1 MEIMTT
7 TNTNEVIFKGI
18 TFTRLFDNFW
28 TATTPE
34 KKTTE
39 FYETFELED
48 GFIKIYPNENENG
61 YDFVYYS
68 YKWLFR
74 YE

>member
-1 MEIMTT
+1 METMTT
-7 TNTNEVIFKGI
+7 ANTISVIFKGI

-48 GFIKIYPNENENG
+48 GFIKIYPNEDGTHN
-61 YDFVYYS
+61 FIFYS
-68 YKWLFR
+68 YEWLFA
-74 YE
+74 

>member
-1 MEIMTT
+1 METMTT
-7 TNTNEVIFKGI
+7 ENTISVIFKGI
-18 TFTRLFDNFW
+18 IFTRLFDNFW

-48 GFIKIYPNENENG
+48 GFIKIYPNEDGTHN
-61 YDFVYYS
+61 FIFYS
-68 YKWLFR
+68 YEWLFA
-74 YE
+74 

>member
-1 MEIMTT
+1 METMTT
-7 TNTNEVIFKGI
+7 ANTISITFKGI
-18 TFTRLFDNFW
+18 IFTRLFDNFW

-48 GFIKIYPNENENG
+48 GFIKIYPNEDG

>member
-1 MEIMTT
+1 METIT

-18 TFTRLFDNFW
+18 SFTRLFDNFW

-48 GFIKIYPNENENG
+48 GFIKIYPNEDGTHN
-61 YDFVYYS
+61 FIFYS
-68 YKWLFR
+68 YEWLFA
-74 YE
+74 

>member
-1 MEIMTT
+1 METMITA
-7 TNTNEVIFKGI
+7 NTISVIFKGI
-18 TFTRLFDNFW
+18 SFTRLFDNFW

-48 GFIKIYPNENENG
+48 GFIKIYPNEDGTHN
-61 YDFVYYS
+61 FIFYS
-68 YKWLFR
+68 YEWLFA
-74 YE
+74 

>member
-1 MEIMTT
+1 METITA
-7 TNTNEVIFKGI
+7 NTNEVTFKGI
-18 TFTRLFDNFW
+18 SFTRLFDNFW
-28 TATTPE
+28 VATTPE
-34 KKTTE
+34 KKTE
-39 FYETFELED
+39 FYETLELED
-48 GFIKIYPNENENG
+48 GFIKIYPNENG